1 MEIVRS
7 WWATDVCGNVSDTL
21 LQRITVLDTIRPTF
35 NAPNDTTFYKDS
47 DCIAL
52 TDTSAA
58 GGPTNVTDNCTS
70 APTVTYMD
78 SDMTIMCEGSYSF
91 KRTWH
96 VVDECGNE
104 RLAVQTITV
113 MDTLKPVITIVSQND
128 PNGECNPVIEIPTFS
143 LSDNCGGTTSLP
155 EDSVTTTG
163 PTHDGCNYTQTWTAT
178 YTDPCG
184 NHADTV
190 RVTYT
195 CTVDTE
201 QPVIA
206 TTAESGDK
214 GCNPTI
220 ETPMFTYTDNCE
232 GATAIALPSDSVTT
246 AGVEGEGCAKS
257 QTWTA
262 TYTDACGNHADT
274 VRVTYTWTEMST
286 PTITTNLTN
295 VDFLCDPDFEELTV
309 DDFTV
314 TDECNADAVVTLTRT
329 EEVEGQVHNLIWVAT
344 YANACGMEAE
354 PDTVIYTWTV
364 APELSLTCPPD
375 LNMTL
380 AYGDCVME
388 IYPEQLGNP
397 ETAVLVDGDWPFE
410 VNSEV
415 PEENLY
421 YEGETIVTWVF
432 TETVCG
438 TSLSC
443 EQKVNVVF
451 PQCPDA
457 IDCEGNVYHGVR
469 IGCDCWTQT
478 NLLSNCYGDPNE
490 CVESGE
496 CEDPIPCVYEY
507 ESESFPNVDQNV
519 DIYGRLYCAEAALD
533 DSVINEHGHIRG
545 ICPEGWYLPTPEK
558 YEELYQYGGG
568 TSILTANGLRSPLYW
583 LDGGGDDAT
592 GFRALPAGYYNGAA
606 QQYERMLFDTY
617 FWATEVI
624 HGEVHS
630 TAYKITYDCSEIQRT
645 DIHSGYGISVRCV
658 KEKD

>member
-1 MEIVRS
+1 VTPTVTY
-7 WWATDVCGNVSDTL
+7 TDGEVVPTCAGSYTFTRTWRVIDDCGNVSLRDSVQT
-21 LQRITVLDTIRPTF
+21 ITVLDTTKPAI
-35 NAPNDTTFYKDS
+35 S
-47 DCIAL
+47 IA
-52 TDTSAA
+52 
-58 GGPTNVTDNCTS
+58 
-70 APTVTYMD
+70 
-78 SDMTIMCEGSYSF
+78 
-91 KRTWH
+91 
-96 VVDECGNE
+96 
-104 RLAVQTITV
+104 
-113 MDTLKPVITIVSQND
+113 SQNN
-128 PNGECNPVIEIPTFS
+128 PEGECNPEIIPPTFT
-143 LSDNCGGTTSLP
+143 LNDNCGGFFALP
-155 EDSVTTTG
+155 EDSVTVIG
-163 PTHDGCNYTQTWTAT
+163 PIQDGCHFTETWMAH
-178 YTDPCG
+178 YTDDCG
-184 NHADTV
+184 NVA
-190 RVTYT
+190 
-195 CTVDTE
+195 
-201 QPVIA
+201 
-206 TTAESGDK
+206 
-214 GCNPTI
+214 N
-220 ETPMFTYTDNCE
+220 
-232 GATAIALPSDSVTT
+232 SV
-246 AGVEGEGCAKS
+246 S
-257 QTWTA
+257 
-262 TYTDACGNHADT
+262 
-274 VRVTYTWTEMST
+274 VTYTWTEMST